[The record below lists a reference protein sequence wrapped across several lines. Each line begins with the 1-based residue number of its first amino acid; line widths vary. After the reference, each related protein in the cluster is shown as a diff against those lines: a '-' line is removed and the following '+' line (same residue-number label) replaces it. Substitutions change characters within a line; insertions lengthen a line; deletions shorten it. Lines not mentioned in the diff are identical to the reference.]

1 MIKPGALTEGEELS
15 AQGISIAV
23 VGVFGFMRRLNGNG
37 LGPGTWFLIN
47 RQIVCVFQLRGHF
60 GTQKRGWKWLEG
72 YGGKIRNKKLID
84 LRVGLGVVTTV
95 F

>member
-37 LGPGTWFLIN
+37 LGPGTGFLIN
-47 RQIVCVFQLRGHF
+47 RQIVCVSVTRAFWDPEAGLEVVRGVW
-60 GTQKRGWKWLEG
+60 G
-72 YGGKIRNKKLID
+72 
-84 LRVGLGVVTTV
+84 
-95 F
+95 